1 MPHQIEM
8 EEKNILVLVKFSF
21 WIFEVLDVE
30 KVVVNWFL
38 FLVEH
43 FLLVLG
49 QNKILKFFFGG
60 VSNFSLSYESSSWVE
75 IRLHTE

>member
-1 MPHQIEM
+1 MLKKLLLI
-8 EEKNILVLVKFSF
+8 
-21 WIFEVLDVE
+21 
-30 KVVVNWFL
+30 
-38 FLVEH
+38 EH

-60 VSNFSLSYESSSWVE
+60 VSNFFLSHESTSWVE

>member
-21 WIFEVLDVE
+21 WIFEGLDVE

-49 QNKILKFFFGG
+49 QNKILNIFFGG